1 MKIFSTT
8 QNSKDMLNK
17 MNTLSQMEIKVG
29 DLVRINSSDV
39 VAEVS
44 SIYHSARDNCK
55 MLTLFEQR
63 GGAEVLY
70 GTVSEKGVNKISDTV
85 VFN

>member
-8 QNSKDMLNK
+8 QNSKDVLNK

-55 MLTLFEQR
+55 MLTLHECRKNGVF
-63 GGAEVLY
+63 LY
-70 GTVSEKGVNKISDTV
+70 GTVSEKAVTKISDTV